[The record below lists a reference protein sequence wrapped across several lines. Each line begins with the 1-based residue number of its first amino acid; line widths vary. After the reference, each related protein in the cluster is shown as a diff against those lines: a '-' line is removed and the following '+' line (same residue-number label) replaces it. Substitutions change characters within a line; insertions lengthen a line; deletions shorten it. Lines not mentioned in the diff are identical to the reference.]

1 MAHGREGSEKEGA
14 AGRPRRRRRRP
25 TGYLRLERELW
36 AGGIERVAGVDE
48 AGRGPLAG
56 PVFAA
61 AVILLPGKLIRG
73 VDDSKLLTGQ
83 RREGL
88 AVRIRERAVA
98 WAVGAASTREV
109 DRLNILRA
117 SHLAMRRALHRLAPA
132 PQHVVVD
139 GLPVR
144 DLWRECECTAVVD
157 GDQLC
162 HAVACASILAKV
174 YRDRVMHRLAG
185 RYPGYGWETNVGYG
199 TAEHREAIARLGVT
213 PHHRLT
219 FAPLQLTL
227 DLGEAPPPAAPASAG
242 DEGHAGLPGSGA
254 EAILPEPR

>member
-1 MAHGREGSEKEGA
+1 MTPGSGTSGTEGTGSRA
-14 AGRPRRRRRRP
+14 RRRRRRP
-25 TGYLRLERELW
+25 SGYLRLERELW
-36 AGGIERVAGVDE
+36 ARGLERVAGVDE

-83 RREGL
+83 RRERL

-98 WAVGAASTREV
+98 WALGAASTREV

-117 SHLAMRRALHRLAPA
+117 SHLAMRRALARLRAE

-144 DLWRECECTAVVD
+144 DLWPKCECTAVVD

-174 YRDRVMHRLAG
+174 YRDRVMRRLAG
-185 RYPGYGWETNVGYG
+185 RYPGYGWDTNVGYG
-199 TAEHREAIARLGVT
+199 TAEHREAIGRLGVT

-227 DLGEAPPPAAPASAG
+227 ELGDDGPATSAAELDDPGLDAPA
-242 DEGHAGLPGSGA
+242 GSDA
-254 EAILPEPR
+254 VLPEPR